1 MKIWGVFVGFFAV
14 ALAYII
20 VLLLIA
26 RNYDIYA
33 DSVAYI
39 SVLPALISLSLLS
52 YIVRYCRWHF
62 LLFRSGQNILF
73 IKGLFCYISG
83 FALTATPGKVGELV
97 RIRYFSKSGVPP
109 WRVISA
115 FIFERAFD
123 LISVLLISAFAIR
136 GLHTLVLA
144 FCSVLL
150 VLVTIGVFAIHPRW
164 LSSIAIYLRL
174 KRLNRIS
181 SMCLALRDGVSGCR
195 SWMTPL
201 DISVSLLLG
210 LIAAC
215 LNSFSFVWLLIHLGV
230 SIPVLTGMAIYPMS
244 MLVGAA
250 SMLPGG
256 VGSTETAIVAILS
269 NFDVPLWTAT
279 VAAIGIRLSTLWFA
293 VICGLAAITILE
305 FTPLFKLQSSKM
317 HNKQN

>member
-1 MKIWGVFVGFFAV
+1 
-14 ALAYII
+14 
-20 VLLLIA
+20 
-26 RNYDIYA
+26 
-33 DSVAYI
+33 
-39 SVLPALISLSLLS
+39 
-52 YIVRYCRWHF
+52 
-62 LLFRSGQNILF
+62 
-73 IKGLFCYISG
+73 
-83 FALTATPGKVGELV
+83 
-97 RIRYFSKSGVPP
+97 
-109 WRVISA
+109 
-115 FIFERAFD
+115 
-123 LISVLLISAFAIR
+123 
-136 GLHTLVLA
+136 
-144 FCSVLL
+144 
-150 VLVTIGVFAIHPRW
+150 
-164 LSSIAIYLRL
+164 
-174 KRLNRIS
+174 
-181 SMCLALRDGVSGCR
+181 MCLSLRDGVSGCR